1 MISMSALLEAT
12 SGPSGIA
19 RLDQSPIEFGS
30 LRVLI
35 HKTKGLTMRASYLVA
50 NRLPAFSA
58 ERHLSTRE
66 GDKEANRPFFREGKS
81 INENNPL
88 VCVIDDDSSCPGKP
102 ELSAPL
108 REAEGTDILFGTRVF
123 GQAA

>member
-1 MISMSALLEAT
+1 
-12 SGPSGIA
+12 
-19 RLDQSPIEFGS
+19 
-30 LRVLI
+30 
-35 HKTKGLTMRASYLVA
+35 MRTSYLVA
-50 NRLPAFSA
+50 NRFPAFSA
-58 ERHLSTRE
+58 ERHLNTRE
-66 GDKEANRPFFREGKS
+66 GDKEANRAFFREGKS

-88 VCVIDDDSSCPGKP
+88 VCVIDDDPGKP